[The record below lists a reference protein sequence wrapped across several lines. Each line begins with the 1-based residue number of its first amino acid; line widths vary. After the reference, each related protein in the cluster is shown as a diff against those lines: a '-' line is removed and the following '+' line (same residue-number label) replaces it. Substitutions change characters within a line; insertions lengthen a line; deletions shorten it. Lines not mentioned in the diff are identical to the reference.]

1 MNQIRTIRVPYD
13 GKGYTVSYKVET
25 IDLSMTAVQF
35 LNVYSVFVD
44 DAELQKIVGNHFTI
58 LFNNLQTVKPCFDI
72 ENPGDVEELNLKK
85 TIAQQIIN
93 NPTE

>member
-1 MNQIRTIRVPYD
+1 MNQLRTIRVPHE
-13 GKGYTVSYKVET
+13 GKGYKVSYKVET
-25 IDLSMTAVQF
+25 IDLSMTSVQF

-44 DAELQKIVGNHFTI
+44 DPELQNIVGNHFTI

-72 ENPGDVEELNLKK
+72 INPGNVDELNLKK